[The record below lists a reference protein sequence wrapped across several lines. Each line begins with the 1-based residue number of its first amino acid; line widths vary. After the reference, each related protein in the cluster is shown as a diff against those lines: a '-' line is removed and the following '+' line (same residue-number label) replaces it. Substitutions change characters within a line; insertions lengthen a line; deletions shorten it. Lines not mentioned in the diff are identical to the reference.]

1 MLAAT
6 LLIVPIQPAWL
17 PTLVMM
23 PPLVVT
29 VALAQLGRH
38 RLLSLIVVCWLV
50 VVLTAVI
57 AEITNVYS
65 TLPNWLVSTFRI
77 SSLAATVATMLLLLW
92 QFSSRQQQM
101 LMQTRA
107 AEERYALAA
116 RGANDGLW
124 DWNLQTNELFL
135 SDRWKA
141 MLGYAAHELSEH
153 PNEWWE
159 RIYPIDHSRVQTE
172 IAAHLAEHTAHFESE
187 HRILH
192 QDGQYRW
199 VLSRGLAVRDAGGK
213 PVRMVGSLTDI
224 TARKQGETQLLH
236 AAFHDSLTGLPNR
249 ACLVDHLRKAIQRA
263 KYDSN
268 YQFALLFFDLDRF
281 KLVNDSF
288 GHAVGDELLVALA
301 QRVQTCI
308 REHDTLARLG
318 GDEFTVLLDDI
329 FDGNY
334 AIEVANRIQQ
344 ILAVPFTLSRYE
356 LFTTVS
362 IGIVCST
369 TNYGQ
374 PEELL
379 RDADAALYHAKASG
393 KARHAVFDQ
402 AMRTQA
408 ISLLQLE
415 TDLRRALERQEF
427 ELMYQPIVSLDTESI
442 TGFEALLR
450 WHHPEHGDISP
461 ESFIPVAEETGLII
475 PIGWWALRTACVQM
489 CSWQRMFATA
499 VPFTISVNVSGRQ
512 FIQPKLVE
520 NVREIVDASGL
531 APHRLRLEIT
541 ESIIVKN
548 TDATMRVLAD
558 LHALGIEVYIDDFG
572 TGYSSLSTLHC
583 LQSDA
588 LKIDRSFI
596 SQLANHGENVEI
608 VQMIAMLAHQLGMD
622 VIVEGIEKQA
632 QLALLQ
638 EMGCDYGQ
646 GFLFSQ
652 PMSSAAVEELLATLE
667 SSARGEEYRVVGL

>member
-1 MLAAT
+1 
-6 LLIVPIQPAWL
+6 
-17 PTLVMM
+17 MM

-29 VALAQLGRH
+29 VALAQLGR
-38 RLLSLIVVCWLV
+38 RGLLGLIFICWLV

-57 AEITNVYS
+57 AEVTSVYS
-65 TLPNWLVSTFRI
+65 TLPNWLVSIFRI
-77 SSLAATVATMLLLLW
+77 SSLAATVATVLLLLW
-92 QFSSRQQQM
+92 QFSSRQHQM

-141 MLGYAAHELSEH
+141 MLGYAEQELSEN
-153 PNEWWE
+153 PNEWLE
-159 RIYPIDHSRVQTE
+159 RIHPIDRSRVQAE
-172 IAAHLAEHTAHFESE
+172 IAAHLAEQTPHFESE
-187 HRILH
+187 HRMLH

-199 VLSRGLAVRDAGGK
+199 VLSRGLAVCNPGGN
-213 PVRMVGSLTDI
+213 PVRMAGSLTDI
-224 TARKQGETQLLH
+224 TARKQGEMQLLH

-249 ACLVDHLRKAIQRA
+249 AWLINTLRQTIQRA
-263 KYDSN
+263 KYDPN

-288 GHAVGDELLVALA
+288 GHMVGDELLIALA
-301 QRVQTCI
+301 QRVQACI
-308 REHDTLARLG
+308 REHDILARLG
-318 GDEFTVLLDDI
+318 GDEFTDLLNDVGGVND
-329 FDGNY
+329 
-334 AIEVANRIQQ
+334 AIEVSNRIKQV
-344 ILAVPFTLSRYE
+344 LSMPFNLSRYE
-356 LFTTVS
+356 MFATVS

-369 TNYGQ
+369 ADYTQ

-402 AMRTQA
+402 VMHTKA
-408 ISLLQLE
+408 ISLLRLE
-415 TDLRRALERQEF
+415 THLRRAMERQEF
-427 ELMYQPIVSLDTESI
+427 ELMYQPIVSLDSERI

-450 WHHPEHGDISP
+450 WNHPEHGYISP
-461 ESFIPVAEETGLII
+461 DSFIPVAEETGLII
-475 PIGWWALRTACVQM
+475 PLSWWVLHSACIQM
-489 CSWQRMFATA
+489 RSWQRTFATA
-499 VPFTISVNVSGRQ
+499 VPLTISVNVSGLQ
-512 FIQPKLVE
+512 FAQPKLVE
-520 NVREIVDASGL
+520 YVREVVDSSGL

-548 TDATMRVLAD
+548 ADATRSVLSD
-558 LHALGIEVYIDDFG
+558 LRALGIEVYVDDFG

-596 SQLANHGENVEI
+596 SQLGSHRENVEI

-622 VIVEGIEKQA
+622 VIVEGIEKQS
-632 QLALLQ
+632 QLAVLQ
-638 EMGCDYGQ
+638 DMGCDYGQ

-652 PMSSAAVEELLATLE
+652 PMSSTAVETLLATLD
-667 SSARGEEYRVVGL
+667 SNAREGRAM